1 MSEEQKYQM
10 LLKVYNRFLYGLI
23 SGLWQLF
30 GESSFATVRE
40 ISSKLLSNLEEE
52 GLVQIKGSN
61 TNEVLN
67 ESAQILTAVGL
78 ISKGDFSVDE
88 NGKVSLGCHQCALT
102 EVTKKL
108 EAENIQ
114 PFACFPMLFTTAGL
128 AKQTGAKFQLLGRKF
143 EPEKEICTVEFM
155 IR

>member
-10 LLKVYNRFLYGLI
+10 LLKVYNRFFYGLI
-23 SGLWQLF
+23 TGLWQLF

-40 ISSKLLSNLEEE
+40 ISTKLLANLEAE

-67 ESAQILTAVGL
+67 EAAQILTAVGL
-78 ISKGDFSVDE
+78 ISKVDFSVDE

-108 EAENIQ
+108 DEEGIQ
-114 PFACFPMLFTTAGL
+114 PFACFPMLFSTAAL
-128 AKQTGAKFQLLGRKF
+128 SKQTGAKIQLLGRKF

>member
-102 EVTKKL
+102 EVTEKL

-128 AKQTGAKFQLLGRKF
+128 AKQTGAKFHLLGRKF
-143 EPEKEICTVEFM
+143 EPQNEICTVEFE